1 MTSWPR
7 SRNPEM
13 LRHRG
18 GVPVS
23 QHCVPRAPR
32 TWFLKWLSPSS
43 WTSTG
48 CSSAACASGAARA
61 ASSSVARARS
71 PSPGSAMTPRVRC
84 ALAGSTQAL
93 ERCGACWA
101 RRACTCRGGEVAQD
115 GGGVHS
121 GLGATCSVHP
131 SGCPTCRAC
140 PPPRYVLLLR
150 PARKC
155 GGGGG
160 GTSRLASGQAGAQLG
175 GELAGRLGDQA
186 RPGRAAAG
194 KVHQILERIGQ
205 RAASHSPVRWQRIS
219 LGAGTP
225 AEDRGR
231 HESHACGPAFK
242 WCCTGRS
249 QRAPSWLAPS
259 IVSRQKSGPVPGLC
273 NHGRQLAARLQR

>member
-1 MTSWPR
+1 M
-7 SRNPEM
+7 
-13 LRHRG
+13 
-18 GVPVS
+18 
-23 QHCVPRAPR
+23 PR
-32 TWFLKWLSPSS
+32 T
-43 WTSTG
+43 
-48 CSSAACASGAARA
+48 GAGFIQGW
-61 ASSSVARARS
+61 V
-71 PSPGSAMTPRVRC
+71 P
-84 ALAGSTQAL
+84 
-93 ERCGACWA
+93 
-101 RRACTCRGGEVAQD
+101 
-115 GGGVHS
+115 
-121 GLGATCSVHP
+121 
-131 SGCPTCRAC
+131 
-140 PPPRYVLLLR
+140 
-150 PARKC
+150 PARC
-155 GGGGG
+155 TPAAVQHAGHARPRGTFCCCATHASAEEGGG